1 MLLADPESCESAFF
15 WELMMSPNRS
25 VEPNVEEEVV
35 ERKDSDLAGDKEEEK
50 VVRPLLG
57 PGTGLAYSVSSSPWK
72 SRLFLSPK
80 RDRLG
85 PMSAVI
91 LFSDLSSLA
100 FEELFPFPFPFPF
113 PLTDLL
119 FVFFLVVLFLVFLLV
134 VFRLVVFFL
143 PLVVVVV
150 VFVVVFFVVFL
161 FTVFFFFLVVVFLFL
176 LAGVFFFLAAASLLL
191 LFLTVVSIL
200 EVWSVLGMAS
210 TSSSSSS
217 KASSTFSS
225 GTMNPP
231 RVSSSSSSLPRLALS
246 AAGDGCASSAGT
258 LLRTISALLLAA
270 PTPAASHVGQYH
282 LPLGMARSGGVRQ
295 SRWYP
300 RSHPSHSRSLSS
312 LSPERHTSQ
321 KQSMLNPSAPASISS
336 STSST
341 LLVLT
346 L

>member
-1 MLLADPESCESAFF
+1 
-15 WELMMSPNRS
+15 
-25 VEPNVEEEVV
+25 
-35 ERKDSDLAGDKEEEK
+35 
-50 VVRPLLG
+50 
-57 PGTGLAYSVSSSPWK
+57 
-72 SRLFLSPK
+72 
-80 RDRLG
+80 
-85 PMSAVI
+85 MSAVI

-100 FEELFPFPFPFPF
+100 FEELFPLPFPF

-119 FVFFLVVLFLVFLLV
+119 FVFFLDVLFLVFLLV
-134 VFRLVVFFL
+134 VFRLVIFFL

-231 RVSSSSSSLPRLALS
+231 RVSSSSSSLLRLALS
-246 AAGDGCASSAGT
+246 AGDGCASSAGT

-300 RSHPSHSRSLSS
+300 RSQPSHSRSLSS